1 MKRETKKE
9 RKEWE
14 RVRKD
19 LKIWEEGRW
28 CTELGT
34 NREEK
39 TKQTKLTWRKRTS
52 CTSEWNKTHKERET
66 HGHRKRN
73 RKEWRRGNGW
83 RQNS

>member
-1 MKRETKKE
+1 MKREIKKE

-28 CTELGT
+28 CIELGI

-39 TKQTKLTWRKRTS
+39 IK
-52 CTSEWNKTHKERET
+52 
-66 HGHRKRN
+66 
-73 RKEWRRGNGW
+73 
-83 RQNS
+83 